1 MDVAATNGRR
11 RSFDPAAREFY
22 SVTNE
27 GLQVCGIARRANS
40 WPLFYQMTI
49 IDSPREGTPR
59 ITISK

>member
-1 MDVAATNGRR
+1 MTSEVPLLA
-11 RSFDPAAREFY
+11 AARLIQPRGSFIP
-22 SVTNE
+22 SRTRARKSA
-27 GLQVCGIARRANS
+27 GIARRANS